1 MNKQWGKIKNKL
13 DNDNFL
19 LEAITKK
26 NITYKSH
33 FILLEFEELL
43 SEMDTFYFNDVFL
56 HDKSN
61 KDIVEDFIRE
71 VWVEYIYL
79 SYFIQIEK
87 YEECRMVSDTIEMI
101 KDFTCRNFNYEDKEV
116 VVQMLND
123 YCDEVITD
131 INKKY
136 EINFLSVD
144 K

>member
-19 LEAITKK
+19 LEAVTKK
-26 NITYKSH
+26 NITYKAH

-101 KDFTCRNFNYEDKEV
+101 KDFTCRNFNYDDKQV

-123 YCDEVITD
+123 YCKDVITD
-131 INKKY
+131 INQKY
-136 EINFLSVD
+136 EINFI